1 MGRPIHI
8 RRHRRRASI
17 ASHAPQALP
26 TRVYTG
32 CMPHPDIEFET
43 PREGPALV
51 DRLGRPLHD
60 LRISVTDRCN
70 FRCQYCMPKEVF
82 GPNFAFL
89 PRSEVLTFEEI
100 ARIARLFAERGV
112 KKLRLTGGEPTLR
125 AQLPTLV
132 EMLRAIPDV
141 EIAMTTNGTLLKNLA
156 EPLARAGL
164 DRVTVS
170 LDSLDDA
177 TFRGMNDMDFPVAM
191 VLEGIDAA
199 AAAGLP
205 VKINAVVRR
214 GVNDHTL
221 IDLARH
227 FRGTPHIVRF
237 IEFMDVGSTNG
248 WKMDEVIPAS
258 ELVQQIDA
266 VFPLEPVDANYEG
279 EVARRYR
286 YRDGQGEI
294 GFITSVTQPFC
305 GTCTR
310 ARLSAEGS
318 VYTCLFAAEA
328 GADLRAAMRAGASD
342 EELGVL
348 IDAMWHARDD
358 RYSELRSASTAG
370 LRRVEMSYI
379 GG

>member
-1 MGRPIHI
+1 
-8 RRHRRRASI
+8 
-17 ASHAPQALP
+17 
-26 TRVYTG
+26 
-32 CMPHPDIEFET
+32 MPHPDIEFDRPGEA
-43 PREGPALV
+43 PALV

-70 FRCQYCMPKEVF
+70 FRCRYCMPKEVF
-82 GPNFAFL
+82 GPDFAFL
-89 PRSEVLTFEEI
+89 PRSAILTFEEI
-100 ARIARLFAERGV
+100 ARIARLFAARGV
-112 KKLRLTGGEPTLR
+112 RKLRLTGGEPTLR
-125 AQLPTLV
+125 AQLPQLV
-132 EMLRAIPDV
+132 RMLRQIPDV
-141 EIAMTTNGTLLKNLA
+141 DIAMTTNGTMLKSLAGSLA
-156 EPLARAGL
+156 EAGL

-177 TFRGMNDMDFPVAM
+177 VFRSMNDMDFPVAM

-199 AAAGLP
+199 AAAGLGP
-205 VKINAVVRR
+205 VKINAVVRK

-221 IDLARH
+221 LDLARH

-248 WKMDEVIPAS
+248 WRMDEVLPAS
-258 ELVQQIDA
+258 GLVRLLDA
-266 VFPLEPVDANYEG
+266 EFPLEPVGPNYAG
-279 EVARRYR
+279 EVAQRYR
-286 YRDGQGEI
+286 YRDGAGEV

-318 VYTCLFAAEA
+318 VYTCLFAAGA
-328 GADLRAAMRAGASD
+328 GADLRGAIRAGAGD
-342 EELGVL
+342 EELGAL
-348 IDAMWHARDD
+348 IDQTWTQRTD

>member
-1 MGRPIHI
+1 
-8 RRHRRRASI
+8 
-17 ASHAPQALP
+17 
-26 TRVYTG
+26 
-32 CMPHPDIEFET
+32 MPHPDLEFEL
-43 PREGPALV
+43 PSEAPALV

-70 FRCQYCMPKEVF
+70 FRCRYCMPREVF
-82 GPNFAFL
+82 GPDFAFL
-89 PRSEVLTFEEI
+89 PRSEILTFEEI
-100 ARIARLFAERGV
+100 TRVARLFAARGV
-112 KKLRLTGGEPTLR
+112 TKLRLTGGEPTLR
-125 AQLPTLV
+125 ADLPRLV
-132 EMLRAIPDV
+132 AMLREISGV
-141 EIAMTTNGTLLKNLA
+141 EIAMTTNGTMLKSLA
-156 EPLARAGL
+156 TRLADAGL

-177 TFRGMNDMDFPVAM
+177 IFRDMNDMDFPVAM

-199 AAAGLP
+199 VAAGLGP

-248 WKMDEVIPAS
+248 WRMDEVLPAAD
-258 ELVQQIDA
+258 LVQRIHA
-266 VFPLEPVDANYEG
+266 VFPLDPVGSNYPG

-286 YRDGQGEI
+286 YRDGAGEV

-305 GTCTR
+305 ATCTR

-318 VYTCLFAAEA
+318 IYTCLFAAEA
-328 GADLRAAMRAGASD
+328 GADLRAAIRSGATD
-342 EELGVL
+342 DALGAL
-348 IDAMWHARDD
+348 IDATWRARED

-370 LRRVEMSYI
+370 LPRVEMSYI

>member
-1 MGRPIHI
+1 M
-8 RRHRRRASI
+8 A
-17 ASHAPQALP
+17 
-26 TRVYTG
+26 
-32 CMPHPDIEFET
+32 HPDLEFERPT
-43 PREGPALV
+43 EGPALV

-70 FRCQYCMPKEVF
+70 FRCRYCMPKEVF
-82 GPNFAFL
+82 GPDFAFL
-89 PRSEVLTFEEI
+89 PRSEILSFEEI
-100 ARIARLFAERGV
+100 ARIARLFADRGV

-125 AQLPTLV
+125 AQLPELV
-132 EMLRAIPDV
+132 RMLREIPGVD
-141 EIAMTTNGTLLKNLA
+141 IAMTTNGTMLKTLA

-177 TFRGMNDMDFPVAM
+177 IFRSMNDMDFPVAM
-191 VLEGIDAA
+191 VLEGIEAA
-199 AAAGLP
+199 AAAGLGP
-205 VKINAVVRR
+205 VKLNAVVRK

-248 WKMDEVIPAS
+248 WKMDEVLPAS
-258 ELVQQIDA
+258 DLVAQLHA
-266 VFPLEPVDANYEG
+266 VFPLEPVDANYTG
-279 EVARRYR
+279 EVAQRYR
-286 YRDGQGEI
+286 YLDGQGEV

-318 VYTCLFAAEA
+318 VYTCLFAGEA
-328 GADLRAAMRAGASD
+328 GADLRGAIRAGATD
-342 EELGVL
+342 EALGAL
-348 IDAMWHARDD
+348 IDATWQQRTD

-370 LRRVEMSYI
+370 LRPRVEMSYI